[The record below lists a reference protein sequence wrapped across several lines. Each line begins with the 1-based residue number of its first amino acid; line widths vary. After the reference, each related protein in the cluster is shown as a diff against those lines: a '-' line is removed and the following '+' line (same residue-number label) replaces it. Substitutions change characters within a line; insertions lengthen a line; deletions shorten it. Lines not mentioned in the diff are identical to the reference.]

1 MVTQAQNDVLKV
13 AEGTDVTYNV
23 GKPAETITF
32 AFEANFKPAVAASAD
47 WITVGEPVAASADEG
62 VVAYTLSIEVAANDG
77 EPREGKV
84 TIAHPEN
91 AELNLEVT
99 IKQEGE
105 EPLPEGAVRI
115 PDANFR
121 AKLLALGYIESDAS
135 EVCMPTQAGKDAT
148 TMDVNRSNITDLTG
162 IEAFTNITSLV
173 ADGNTGITRLD
184 LSHNSKITNLTL
196 RRLTNLTYV
205 NLGAI
210 NIAGWFELTALTSNE
225 LTVISTGT
233 IGTFECNGS
242 NIRKVDFSQ
251 CTGFNTVI
259 LAGWQSL
266 EGEMDL
272 HNCTNINKLTL
283 NLCPK
288 LQKLILPAS
297 RKDVMTYSPGGDVN
311 PDLNVEYK

>member
-1 MVTQAQNDVLKV
+1 M
-13 AEGTDVTYNV
+13 
-23 GKPAETITF
+23 
-32 AFEANFKPAVAASAD
+32 
-47 WITVGEPVAASADEG
+47 
-62 VVAYTLSIEVAANDG
+62 
-77 EPREGKV
+77 
-84 TIAHPEN
+84 
-91 AELNLEVT
+91 
-99 IKQEGE
+99 
-105 EPLPEGAVRI
+105 
-115 PDANFR
+115 
-121 AKLLALGYIESDAS
+121 
-135 EVCMPTQAGKDAT
+135 
-148 TMDVNRSNITDLTG
+148 
-162 IEAFTNITSLV
+162 
-173 ADGNTGITRLD
+173 
-184 LSHNSKITNLTL
+184 
-196 RRLTNLTYV
+196 TNLTYV

-259 LAGWQSL
+259 LTGWQSL